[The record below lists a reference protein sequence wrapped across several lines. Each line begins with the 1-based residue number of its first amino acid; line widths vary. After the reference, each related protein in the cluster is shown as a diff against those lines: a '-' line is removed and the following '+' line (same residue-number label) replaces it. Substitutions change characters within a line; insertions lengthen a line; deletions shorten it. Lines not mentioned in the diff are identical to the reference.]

1 MCWLINILKKFFNE
15 LFNLFF
21 DIDFFE
27 CLILNIGLFCD
38 WDVVLVDRCC
48 FIVSYVYVFIKLN
61 VFGLWVV

>member
-27 CLILNIGLFCD
+27 SLILNIGLFCD
-38 WDVVLVDRCC
+38 WDVVLVNRFC